1 MRVMFQGSDFK
12 FQVSKQTISVL
23 STLYFVLCTQILFAQ
38 TRQDMLDELEQRS
51 QESKAMNVVQ
61 PGGVALESTVDAAK
75 YFVGPSDGI
84 SVNIWMSP
92 PVNFVLTV
100 TPEGTLIIPTVGEVK
115 VADMP
120 LVEAKVKVLK
130 AIKEKYKAQEI
141 SVTLVKP
148 RQIIVSVTG
157 NVLNPG
163 LFTLS
168 SVDRANKAIDEANKI
183 SRTQAQ
189 LELDRVKEEMST
201 RNVVLKHKD
210 GSEDRV
216 DLAKFFAT
224 KEDKFN
230 PYFREGDVIIVPRKN
245 KVKNVFG
252 IYGEVNVPG
261 RYEFVEGDTFLD
273 AIRIAYGFTRLA
285 RTDSIEFSRLNTEGS
300 SLNTTIVRYEGISA
314 GRQSNV
320 KLEPGDRIT
329 VKAKIDLREDYRV
342 EIQGEVLYPGFYP
355 ITKNQTRLSEV
366 IKQAGG
372 FTEFASLK
380 SAEVI
385 HQSVQQRELETERL
399 LSLRGGASVEDSA
412 DYFLET
418 DLRLKKEIV
427 NVDFGKLFLDG
438 DASQDVIL
446 QTEDRI
452 IIPSKKQTIYVFGQ
466 VVSPGHIPFVK
477 GNDFRYYISKAGG
490 FTERAREGDLKIIKA
505 RTKQWLAP
513 AETEIE
519 EGDYLWIPKTPER
532 TFAYY
537 ATVGSQV
544 ASVLSVVMGITVL
557 IVQVTK

>member
-1 MRVMFQGSDFK
+1 MVQVSGFR
-12 FQVSKQTISVL
+12 FQVSKLFISVL
-23 STLYFVLCTQILFAQ
+23 GTLYFVLCTQILISQ

-115 VADMP
+115 VADMT
-120 LVEAKVKVLK
+120 LAEAKTKVLK
-130 AIKEKYKAQEI
+130 SIKEKYKAQEI

-168 SVDRANKAIDEANKI
+168 SIDRANKAIDEANKI

-189 LELDRVKEEMST
+189 WELDRVKEEMST

-210 GSEDRV
+210 GSEDRI
-216 DLAKFFAT
+216 DLTKFYAT

-230 PYFREGDVIIVPRKN
+230 PYLREGDVIIVPRKN

-261 RYEFVEGDTFLD
+261 RYEFVDGDKLLD
-273 AIRIAYGFTRLA
+273 AIKIAYGFTRLA
-285 RTDSIEFSRLNTEGS
+285 RTDSIEFSRLNAEGS
-300 SLNTTIVRYEGISA
+300 LLTTSIIRYDDIVSGK
-314 GRQSNV
+314 QSNMN
-320 KLEPGDRIT
+320 LEPGDRIT

-342 EIQGEVLYPGFYP
+342 DIQGEVLYPGFYP
-355 ITKNQTRLSEV
+355 ITKNQTRLSDV

-380 SAEVI
+380 SAELI

-399 LSLRGGASVEDSA
+399 LSLRGGASVED
-412 DYFLET
+412 FFGN
-418 DLRLKKEIV
+418 RLAFEKRNCEC
-427 NVDFGKLFLDG
+427 G
-438 DASQDVIL
+438 
-446 QTEDRI
+446 
-452 IIPSKKQTIYVFGQ
+452 
-466 VVSPGHIPFVK
+466 
-477 GNDFRYYISKAGG
+477 FR
-490 FTERAREGDLKIIKA
+490 
-505 RTKQWLAP
+505 
-513 AETEIE
+513 
-519 EGDYLWIPKTPER
+519 KTFSSGR
-532 TFAYY
+532 
-537 ATVGSQV
+537 
-544 ASVLSVVMGITVL
+544 
-557 IVQVTK
+557 